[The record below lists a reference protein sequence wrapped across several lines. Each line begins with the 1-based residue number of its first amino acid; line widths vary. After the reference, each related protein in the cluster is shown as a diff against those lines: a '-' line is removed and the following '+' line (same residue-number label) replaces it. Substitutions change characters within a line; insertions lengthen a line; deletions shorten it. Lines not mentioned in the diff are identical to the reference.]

1 MKLTKFFYA
10 SSSQSALLKLI
21 QGFSIADFY
30 ELLNSIIGNVK
41 YSQQCLINVELEAI
55 NEAVV
60 LLLATAI
67 HLTCKI

>member
-1 MKLTKFFYA
+1 M
-10 SSSQSALLKLI
+10 
-21 QGFSIADFY
+21 GFSIADFY

-67 HLTCKI
+67 HLTCKR